1 MYLLSNPIHTTQR
14 LYKHVIHVT
23 VKKSRQWYEVEK
35 YDFAI
40 ELLKSIIPLSQFAL
54 ELFDTLMLYKLV
66 ATIEFDRKEFQNAL
80 NICHLMIYVCGIND
94 QL

>member
-1 MYLLSNPIHTTQR
+1 MYKQEFCPETINSLLT
-14 LYKHVIHVT
+14 
-23 VKKSRQWYEVEK
+23 
-35 YDFAI
+35 